1 MRRRKAGSKVESFE
15 TYRPYFFSIA
25 YRMLGSAM
33 DAKDM
38 VQETY
43 IRYQTHYQAAEPE
56 TIHSLKAYLITILTR
71 LCPASL
77 ETLGFDLNAGGAFLA
92 RQVEDKT
99 AKFRKDY
106 KKNKPSTYSCDGGL
120 VFAARSSSERRR
132 PVIAPYAVE
141 IVRPRDAPLVAVAG
155 SLPGH

>member
-1 MRRRKAGSKVESFE
+1 MESFE
-15 TYRPYFFSIA
+15 TYRPYLFSIA

-33 DAKDM
+33 DAQDM

-43 IRYQTHYQAAEPE
+43 TRYQTHYQAAEPE
-56 TIHSLKAYLITILTR
+56 TIHSLKAYLITILPR

-99 AKFRKDY
+99 AKF
-106 KKNKPSTYSCDGGL
+106 
-120 VFAARSSSERRR
+120 
-132 PVIAPYAVE
+132 
-141 IVRPRDAPLVAVAG
+141 
-155 SLPGH
+155 